1 MRRSAVI
8 KAAVTATL
16 LSILLWRTDFGA
28 VAASLREL
36 RFGSWLLNFVLFL
49 GAWTLAAV
57 KWKVLLRD
65 QPFATLLKLNFI
77 GQYYAMLL
85 PGQIAGEAVKAY
97 RLGKGKVDADRIAA
111 SVIIDRITSSLG
123 LLLIALYGISLSGT
137 QMKKQILL
145 TLLAAVLVL
154 LLGLFSFHLPGWS
167 RLLNAAE
174 RRLPRF
180 ARLVGQVRRLLLA
193 WKSYVETPAL
203 MLLSILLG
211 ALFQLIAVWIN
222 FRIGRDLGLNIS
234 FADWCWVFGVVS
246 IVVTLPFTV
255 AGLGLREGSFLGTLA
270 LLGVAPERAIAHSF
284 ALFSLLLAGAIV
296 GAACEWSRRLT
307 LPDTTAMNS
316 QK

>member
-8 KAAVTATL
+8 KAVITAIL
-16 LSILLWRTDFGA
+16 LLLLLWRTDFGTV
-28 VAASLREL
+28 VAALREL
-36 RFGSWLLNFVLFL
+36 RGGSWLLNFLLFL
-49 GAWTLAAV
+49 GAWALAAA

-111 SVIIDRITSSLG
+111 SVIIDRITSLLG
-123 LLLIALYGISLSGT
+123 LLLIAVYGVSFSGVPT
-137 QMKKQILL
+137 KQQILF
-145 TLLAAVLVL
+145 TLLAAVLL
-154 LLGLFSFHLPGWS
+154 LLLALVSFHLPGWS
-167 RLLNAAE
+167 RLLDAAE
-174 RRLPRF
+174 RRVPRF
-180 ARLVGQVRRLLLA
+180 ARLVGQVRRLLDA

-222 FRIGRDLGLNIS
+222 FRIGRELDLNIS

-255 AGLGLREGSFLGTLA
+255 AGLGLREGSFLGALA

-284 ALFSLLLAGAIV
+284 ALFSLLLAGAVV
-296 GAACEWSRRLT
+296 GAACEWSRRAT
-307 LPDTTAMNS
+307 SP
-316 QK
+316 